1 MQNVSREMK
10 LLILGL
16 LAVIS
21 ASLGYSSEA
30 DATTSKTV
38 NNEQLVDEAW
48 QIVAEQFVDGDFN
61 GVDWQQVRTDVL
73 PRNYATSEEAY
84 AAIRSMLKQLDNPAT
99 RFLTPEQFAGFRAE
113 DAGQTHIG
121 VGLPEVLSLDINKV
135 TRQLIIVTPLPD
147 TPASEAGIQP
157 GDRVVAIDGVA
168 TEGMDLGA
176 AAAMLRGEEGS
187 TVKLTLQRAD
197 RTFDTALKREEI
209 TPAVPA
215 VEALRR
221 TVAGRQIGYIILKQF
236 TDSSPGQMRDALISL
251 RDADSLV
258 LDLRNNPGGSP
269 LAAVEIAGFFLG
281 NVEVGSAIARTDLPP
296 LRPNSS
302 QITQQPL
309 AVLVNEGTASAA
321 ELLAGAL
328 QDYKRATII
337 GAPTPGKGVI
347 HSIQPLADGSAV
359 VVTLGYLYTPLGREI
374 LHAGIEPDVL
384 VDARSLLLD
393 PAIEPTSDADPQYTE
408 ALRQLQLI

>member
-1 MQNVSREMK
+1 MK
-10 LLILGL
+10 LLLGL
-16 LAVIS
+16 LAVFS
-21 ASLGYSSEA
+21 ASLGYASEA
-30 DATTSKTV
+30 DATTLGKA
-38 NNEQLVDEAW
+38 NNYEQLVDKAW
-48 QIVAEQFVDGDFN
+48 QIVADSYVDGDFN

-73 PRNYATSEEAY
+73 SQNYATSEEAY
-84 AAIRSMLKQLDNPAT
+84 AAIRSMLGQLDNPAT

-113 DAGQTHIG
+113 DAGQTHVG
-121 VGLPEVLSLDINKV
+121 VGLPEVLSLDINEA

-157 GDRVVAIDGVA
+157 GDRVLAINGVT

-187 TVKLTLQRAD
+187 KVKLTLQRSE
-197 RTFDTALKREEI
+197 RTCNITLERRKMATAG
-209 TPAVPA
+209 TA
-215 VEALRR
+215 VEALRK

-236 TDSSPGQMRDALISL
+236 TESSPEQMQDALVSL
-251 RDADSLV
+251 RDADVLV

-281 NVEVGSAIARTDLPP
+281 DVEVGSAIARTDLPP
-296 LRPNSS
+296 LRSSSS
-302 QITQQPL
+302 QVTQQPL

-337 GAPTPGKGVI
+337 GAPTPGKGLI
-347 HSIQPLADGSAV
+347 HSIQPLADGSAII
-359 VVTLGYLYTPLGREI
+359 VTLGYLHTPSGREI
-374 LHAGIEPDVL
+374 LRAGIEPDVL
-384 VDARSLLLD
+384 LKSASPLLD
-393 PAIEPTSDADPQYTE
+393 PAVEPASDADPQYRE

>member
-1 MQNVSREMK
+1 MK
-10 LLILGL
+10 LLNLGL

-21 ASLGYSSEA
+21 ASLGYTSEA
-30 DATTSKTV
+30 DAVSSKTF

-48 QIVAEQFVDGDFN
+48 QIVAKQYVDGDFN
-61 GVDWQQVRTDVL
+61 GVDWQQVRTEVL
-73 PRNYATSEEAY
+73 SQNYATSEEAY
-84 AAIRSMLKQLDNPAT
+84 TAIRSMLGQLDNPAT
-99 RFLTPEQFAGFRAE
+99 RLLTPEQFAGFRTE
-113 DAGQTHIG
+113 DAGQTHVG
-121 VGLPEVLSLDINKV
+121 VGLPEVLSLDINEA
-135 TRQLIIVTPLPD
+135 TRQLIIVTPLPN

-157 GDRVVAIDGVA
+157 GDRVIAIDDVA

-176 AAAMLRGEEGS
+176 AAAMLRGKEGS

-209 TPAVPA
+209 APIPA

-236 TDSSPGQMRDALISL
+236 TESSPGQMQDALISL
-251 RDADSLV
+251 RDADVLV

-281 NVEVGSAIARTDLPP
+281 DVEVGSAIARTDLPP
-296 LRPNSS
+296 LRSKSS
-302 QITQQPL
+302 QLTQQPL

-359 VVTLGYLYTPLGREI
+359 VVTLGYLYTPLGRKI
-374 LHAGIEPDVL
+374 LHAGIKPDVL
-384 VDARSLLLD
+384 LKSASPLLD
-393 PAIEPTSDADPQYTE
+393 PAVEPASDADPQYTE

>member
-1 MQNVSREMK
+1 MGKNMNFFV
-10 LLILGL
+10 LGILS
-16 LAVIS
+16 VVS
-21 ASLGYSSEA
+21 ASLGYTSEA
-30 DATTSKTV
+30 DAVSSKTV

-48 QIVAEQFVDGDFN
+48 QIVAKQYVDGDFN

-73 PRNYATSEEAY
+73 SQNYATSEEAY

-113 DAGQTHIG
+113 DSSQTHIG
-121 VGLPEVLSLDINKV
+121 VGLPEVLSLDINEA
-135 TRQLIIVTPLPD
+135 TRKLIIVTPLPD

-157 GDRVVAIDGVA
+157 GDRIITIDDVA

-176 AAAMLRGEEGS
+176 AAAMLRGKEGS
-187 TVKLTLQRAD
+187 TVKLTLQRSD
-197 RTFDTALKREEI
+197 RTFNTALKREEI
-209 TPAVPA
+209 APSVPA

-221 TVAGRQIGYIILKQF
+221 TVAGRQIGYIVLKQF
-236 TDSSPGQMRDALISL
+236 TESSPEQMQNALVSL
-251 RDADSLV
+251 RDADVLV

-281 NVEVGSAIARTDLPP
+281 DVEVGKAIARTDLPP
-296 LRPNSS
+296 LRPSSS

-321 ELLAGAL
+321 ELLTGAL

-337 GAPTPGKGVI
+337 GAPTPGKGLI
-347 HSIQPLADGSAV
+347 HSIQPLADGSAI
-359 VVTLGYLYTPLGREI
+359 VVTLGYLHTPSGREI
-374 LHAGIEPDVL
+374 LRAGIKPDVL
-384 VDARSLLLD
+384 LKSASPLLD
-393 PAIEPTSDADPQYTE
+393 PASKPASDADPQYTE

>member
-1 MQNVSREMK
+1 MK
-10 LLILGL
+10 LLS
-16 LAVIS
+16 LAMLVVIS
-21 ASLGYSSEA
+21 ASPGYASEA
-30 DATTSKTV
+30 DATTSRTA
-38 NNEQLVDEAW
+38 NNHEQLVDEAW
-48 QIVAEQFVDGDFN
+48 QIVAEQYVDGDFN

-73 PRNYATSEEAY
+73 SQNYATSEEAY
-84 AAIRSMLKQLDNPAT
+84 AAIRSMLGQLDNSAT

-113 DAGQTHIG
+113 DSGQTHIG
-121 VGLPEVLSLDINKV
+121 VGLPEVLSLDVNEA
-135 TRQLIIVTPLPD
+135 TRKLIIVTPLPD

-157 GDRVVAIDGVA
+157 GDRVLAIDGVT
-168 TEGMDLGA
+168 TEDMDLGA
-176 AAAMLRGEEGS
+176 AAAMLRGKEGS

-209 TPAVPA
+209 APIPA
-215 VEALRR
+215 VEALQK

-236 TDSSPGQMRDALISL
+236 TESSPEQMREALMSL

-281 NVEVGSAIARTDLPP
+281 DVEVGSAIARTDLPP
-296 LRPNSS
+296 LRPSSS

-337 GAPTPGKGVI
+337 GAPTPGKGLI
-347 HSIQPLADGSAV
+347 HSIQPLADGSAI
-359 VVTLGYLYTPLGREI
+359 VVTLGYLYTPSGREI
-374 LHAGIEPDVL
+374 LRAGIKPDVL
-384 VDARSLLLD
+384 LKSASPLLD
-393 PAIEPTSDADPQYTE
+393 PASKPASDADPQYTE